1 MATEIDADDANEQLN
16 RFAATLG
23 LTNAAAAQVMIGLRQ
38 MQAASESNA
47 TASAAEARAN
57 REATQAEDYKRSALQ
72 QARLAIGQF
81 TQSIITVPNSIAD
94 SNQAFA
100 SVTGTIST
108 FTGLVST
115 GLTGLGSFVSSLV
128 KIGPAAKA
136 IEGFSKILGG
146 GVELVGSAINMQIN
160 RTQKVVGM
168 FDQLA
173 GVGAIFG
180 TSLEQA
186 KNAARAGGLSLET
199 FSKVVSSNAANLSML
214 GGNVQQAGADV
225 VKLTRTLSP
234 GLITIYGGL
243 ENANQAVIDYLTVQ
257 AQQGVNVVRNQ
268 QQVTQGSQA
277 YLLNLKE
284 LQILTGKST
293 QQLQAEMKARAERAA
308 VQTALAEMTVEQ
320 RRNFDTAFAKLPAS
334 LQAVYTDIAAANA
347 QGTQA
352 FSQRFLELQAM
363 SPEIT
368 AIMEDLAEAGKTMD
382 PEQFNKYQASREN
395 EILAITERLRKE
407 RGMEFLIA
415 QQRPDAVPN
424 AIRTLEGVVS
434 EMGPLTSRYTNAVQA
449 QAAAA
454 AQLAKTNTEFANT
467 YTGLQQQLQ
476 GFKGLMEDLAINSVK
491 ETSKII
497 NLAYKAAE
505 IQYALLGTIVSGV
518 NKLVDILGIEPVT
531 VQTPQQLPLPSVPSV
546 QGQTENGNATS
557 TGPVTLSATVPN
569 STQGTPVSRIDPS
582 QYQTQMAMM
591 DEMNRHLRQ
600 ISQNTA

>member
-1 MATEIDADDANEQLN
+1 MATEIDADDANEQLS

-38 MQAASESNA
+38 MQAASEANA

-57 REATQAEDYKRSALQ
+57 KASATAEDYKRAALQ
-72 QARLAIGQF
+72 QARQVIGQF

-108 FTGLVST
+108 FTGVVSN
-115 GLTGLGSFVSSLV
+115 GIDSLGSFVAGLTA
-128 KIGPAAKA
+128 GPAAKA
-136 IEGFSKILGG
+136 IDRFSKILGG

-160 RTQKVVGM
+160 RTQQVVGM

-186 KNAARAGGLSLET
+186 RDAARAGGLSLET
-199 FSKVVSSNAANLSML
+199 FSKLVSSNAANLSML

-225 VKLTRTLSP
+225 VKLTKTLSP

-308 VQTALAEMTVEQ
+308 VQTALAEMSVEQ

-415 QQRPDAVPN
+415 QQRPEAVPN
-424 AIRTLEGVVS
+424 AIRTLENVVS

-454 AQLAKTNTEFANT
+454 EQLSKTNTEFANT

-476 GFKGLMEDLAINSVK
+476 AFKGLMEDLAINSVK

-505 IQYALLGTIVSGV
+505 IQYALLGTVVSGV
-518 NKLVDILGIEPVT
+518 NKLVDILGIEPVQ
-531 VQTPQQLPLPSVPSV
+531 VQSPQQRPVPGGPSV

-557 TGPVTLSATVPN
+557 TGMVQPAPGVPIPA
-569 STQGTPVSRIDPS
+569 QGTPVSRIDPS

-591 DEMNRHLRQ
+591 DEMNRLLRQ

>member
-23 LTNAAAAQVMIGLRQ
+23 LTNAAAAQVIVGLRQ
-38 MQAASESNA
+38 MQAASENNT
-47 TASAAEARAN
+47 TAAAAEARAN
-57 REATQAEDYKRSALQ
+57 RAAAQAENYKTSALN
-72 QARLAIGQF
+72 QAKTAIRDF
-81 TQSIITVPNSIAD
+81 SQSIITVPNSIAD
-94 SNQAFA
+94 SNQAFSA
-100 SVTGTIST
+100 VTGTVT
-108 FTGLVST
+108 TLTGVVST
-115 GLTGLGSFVSSLV
+115 GITGLGSFFASFLA
-128 KIGPAAKA
+128 GPASKA
-136 IEGFSKILGG
+136 IEKFSGVLGS
-146 GVELVGSAINMQIN
+146 GVQLVGSAINMQIN
-160 RTQKVVGM
+160 RTQQVVGM

-186 KNAARAGGLSLET
+186 RDAARAGGLSLET
-199 FSKVVSSNAANLSML
+199 FSKVVSSNAANLSLL

-225 VKLTRTLSP
+225 VKLTKTLSP

-243 ENANQAVIDYLTVQ
+243 ENANQAVIDYLAVQ
-257 AQQGVNVVRNQ
+257 AQQGINVVRNQ

-320 RRNFDTAFAKLPAS
+320 RRNFDTTFAKLPAT

-382 PEQFNKYQASREN
+382 PAQFAQYQAAREQELN
-395 EILAITERLRKE
+395 IAVERLKKE

-415 QQRPDAVPN
+415 QQRPEAVPN

-476 GFKGLMEDLAINSVK
+476 AFKGLVEDLAINSVK

-505 IQYALLGTIVSGV
+505 IQYALLGTVVSGV
-518 NKLVDILGIEPVT
+518 NKLVDILGIEPVR
-531 VQTPQQLPLPSVPSV
+531 VQTPEQRPLPGGPSV

-557 TGPVTLSATVPN
+557 TGMVQTAPGAPSPA
-569 STQGTPVSRIDPS
+569 QGTPVSRIDPT
-582 QYQTQMAMM
+582 QYQTQLALME
-591 DEMNRHLRQ
+591 DMNRSLRQ

>member
-23 LTNAAAAQVMIGLRQ
+23 LTNAAAAQVIVGLRQ
-38 MQAASESNA
+38 MQAASENNA

-57 REATQAEDYKRSALQ
+57 RAAAQAEDYKRSALQ
-72 QARLAIGQF
+72 QARQVIGQF

-94 SNQAFA
+94 SNQAFSA
-100 SVTGTIST
+100 VTGTVT
-108 FTGLVST
+108 TLTGVVST
-115 GLTGLGSFVSSLV
+115 GINGLGSFFASFVA
-128 KIGPAAKA
+128 GPAAKA
-136 IEGFSKILGG
+136 IQKFSGVLGD
-146 GVELVGSAINMQIN
+146 GVQLVGSAINMQIN
-160 RTQKVVGM
+160 RTQQVVGM

-186 KNAARAGGLSLET
+186 RDAARAGGLSLET

-225 VKLTRTLSP
+225 VKLTKTLSP

-308 VQTALAEMTVEQ
+308 VQTALAEMSVEQ
-320 RRNFDTAFAKLPAS
+320 RRNFDTTFAKLPAT

-382 PEQFNKYQASREN
+382 PAQFAQYQAAREQELN
-395 EILAITERLRKE
+395 IAVERLKKE

-415 QQRPDAVPN
+415 QQRPEAVPN

-476 GFKGLMEDLAINSVK
+476 AFKGLVEDLAINSVK

-505 IQYALLGTIVSGV
+505 IQYALLGTVVSGV
-518 NKLVDILGIEPVT
+518 NKLVDILGIEPVR
-531 VQTPQQLPLPSVPSV
+531 VQTPEQRPLPGGPSV
-546 QGQTENGNATS
+546 QGRTENGNATS
-557 TGPVTLSATVPN
+557 TGVVQTAPGVPSSAP
-569 STQGTPVSRIDPS
+569 SAPVSRIDPS
-582 QYQTQMAMM
+582 QYQTQLALME
-591 DEMNRHLRQ
+591 DMNRSLRQ

>member
-57 REATQAEDYKRSALQ
+57 REAAQAEDYKRAALQ
-72 QARLAIGQF
+72 QARQVIGQF

-100 SVTGTIST
+100 SVTQVVSNFSQMAGTAITSI
-108 FTGLVST
+108 GSL
-115 GLTGLGSFVSSLV
+115 LGSLA
-128 KIGPAAKA
+128 KHPAAKMA
-136 IEGFSKILGG
+136 LEKIGGLLGG
-146 GVELVGSAINMQIN
+146 GVEMLGSVINMQIN
-160 RTQKVVGM
+160 RTQQVVGM

-186 KNAARAGGLSLET
+186 RDAARAGGLSLET

-225 VKLTRTLSP
+225 VKLTKTLSP

-368 AIMEDLAEAGKTMD
+368 AIMEDLAEAGKT
-382 PEQFNKYQASREN
+382 
-395 EILAITERLRKE
+395 
-407 RGMEFLIA
+407 
-415 QQRPDAVPN
+415 
-424 AIRTLEGVVS
+424 
-434 EMGPLTSRYTNAVQA
+434 
-449 QAAAA
+449 
-454 AQLAKTNTEFANT
+454 
-467 YTGLQQQLQ
+467 
-476 GFKGLMEDLAINSVK
+476 
-491 ETSKII
+491 
-497 NLAYKAAE
+497 
-505 IQYALLGTIVSGV
+505 
-518 NKLVDILGIEPVT
+518 
-531 VQTPQQLPLPSVPSV
+531 
-546 QGQTENGNATS
+546 
-557 TGPVTLSATVPN
+557 
-569 STQGTPVSRIDPS
+569 
-582 QYQTQMAMM
+582 
-591 DEMNRHLRQ
+591 
-600 ISQNTA
+600 